1 MISVHPVVGSYDIV
15 VLIEGKDLKEIG
27 DRVTGDIHS
36 IDGIVET
43 MTLPVVEIKIGPGNG
58 MRLGRNKVPPQAQRT
73 VSANNKFGLPLI

>member
-1 MISVHPVVGSYDIV
+1 MSAYIMVKTAVRMVSSVAQKIRSCPGVISVHPVVGSYDIV

-43 MTLPVVEIKIGPGNG
+43 MTLPVVEIK
-58 MRLGRNKVPPQAQRT
+58 
-73 VSANNKFGLPLI
+73 